1 MKEKLVLSQ
10 AFDPRLVEEKWY
22 SVWEKKGYFAPA
34 PSGQPFCIVIP
45 PPNVTGHL
53 HMGHALNL
61 TLQDIVIRFRRMQGY
76 RALWIPGTDHAG
88 IATQNVVEKE
98 LTKEGV
104 SREGLGR
111 AKFLERVWE
120 WKDRYH
126 RRIVEQLKKMGASCD
141 WARERFTMDE
151 GLSQAVREVFV
162 RLFEEGLIYQDE
174 YIVNWCPRCATALA
188 DIEVEYEERPSHLW
202 YIRYPLK
209 GDSHRFLVVATTRPE
224 TMLGDVALAV
234 NPNDER
240 YKNFVGQ
247 MVILP
252 LMNRE
257 IPIIADEYVDPD
269 FGTGVLKVTP
279 AHDPHDFELG
289 EKHGLPRVRVLDAR
303 GVMTEEAG
311 RFAGLPREV
320 ARQKVVEALQEEEL
334 LEKIEDYTHSVGHCY
349 RCGTVIEPL
358 ISKQW
363 FVKMKGLAEG
373 AIRAVQDG
381 RIEFVPERWSKVY
394 FEWMENIKDW
404 CISRQIWW
412 GHRIPVFYCRDCEY
426 VFAHRHDPE
435 SCPRCGGPVVQDED
449 VLDTW
454 FSSALW
460 PFSTL
465 GWPEDTEDLQTFYP
479 TSLLVT
485 GFDIIFFWVA
495 RMIMMGLKFM
505 SDIPFRKVYITPLV
519 RDEKGKKMSK
529 SLGNTIDPLEVVEQ
543 YGADALRFALAWLTV
558 QGRDI
563 HLSLRRVEAAR
574 NFMNKLWNA
583 SRFVLMNL
591 DDFELLPWSSWD
603 ALDLKD
609 RWILSRFHRVIRETT
624 QELENLNFG
633 QYVQLIYDFVWG
645 EYCDW
650 YLEWAKEDLY
660 RGDEKTRRKTQNVLV
675 FILNGILRILHPV
688 APFITEE
695 VWSSLPRNEEENLIV
710 VSWPVATGESDEEAE
725 KAVKVIQEIVREIRY
740 LRAELRI
747 APAEKCR
754 VQLNFSAGNLLERLR
769 YGERYIEQLAKCTVE
784 EMDFEIAKPRH
795 VATGRIPGV
804 DVYLLVEGL
813 VDVEREL
820 ERLEKKILGV
830 DVEIERIKSKLENQ
844 DFLNRAP
851 QEVVEREKE
860 RWQTLLE
867 EKRRLEILRAGMR

>member
-1 MKEKLVLSQ
+1 MKERLVLSQ
-10 AFDPRLVEEKWY
+10 AFDPHAVEEKWY
-22 SVWEKKGYFAPA
+22 RVWEERGYFTPTS
-34 PSGQPFCIVIP
+34 SGQPFSIVIP

-76 RALWIPGTDHAG
+76 RALWVPGTDHAG

-98 LTKEGV
+98 LAKGGM
-104 SREGLGR
+104 SREELGR
-111 AKFLERVWE
+111 EKFLEKVWE
-120 WKDRYH
+120 WKERYH

-141 WARERFTMDE
+141 WTRERFTMDE
-151 GLSQAVREVFV
+151 GLSKAVKEVFV

-174 YIVNWCPRCATALA
+174 YIVNWCPRCSTALA
-188 DIEVEYEERPSHLW
+188 DIEVEYEEHPSHLW
-202 YIRYPLK
+202 YIKYPLK
-209 GDSHRFLVVATTRPE
+209 DDSHRFLVVATTRPE

-240 YKNFVGQ
+240 YRNFIGQ
-247 MVILP
+247 RVVLP
-252 LMNRE
+252 LMGRE
-257 IPIIADEYVDPD
+257 IPVIADEYVDVD

-289 EKHGLPRVRVLDAR
+289 EKHGLPLVRVIDAR
-303 GVMTEEAG
+303 GVMTEDAG
-311 RFAGLPREV
+311 RFAGLPREM
-320 ARQKVVEALQEEEL
+320 ARQKVVEALQEEGL

-358 ISKQW
+358 VSKQW
-363 FVKMKGLAEG
+363 FVRMKGLAEE
-373 AIRAVQDG
+373 AIKAVQDG

-394 FEWMENIKDW
+394 FEWMENIRDW

-412 GHRIPVFYCRDCEY
+412 GHRIPVFYCQDCGY
-426 VFAHRHDPE
+426 VFAHRDSPVR
-435 SCPRCGGPVVQDED
+435 CPRCGGPVVQDDD

-465 GWPEDTEDLQTFYP
+465 GWPENTEDLRTFYP

-505 SDIPFRKVYITPLV
+505 GDIPFRTVYITPLV

-529 SLGNTIDPLEVVEQ
+529 SLGNTIDPLEVIEK

-591 DDFELLPWSSWD
+591 EDFESLPWSSWGN
-603 ALDLKD
+603 LDLKD
-609 RWILSRFHRVIRETT
+609 RWVLSRFHRVVTAAT
-624 QELENLNFG
+624 QELETLNFG

-650 YLEWAKEDLY
+650 YVEWAKEDLY
-660 RGDEKTRRKTQNVLV
+660 HGDEATRRKTQNVLV
-675 FILNGILRILHPV
+675 YILNGILRILHPV

-695 VWSSLPRNEEENLIV
+695 IWNNLLGNEDKNLIITP
-710 VSWPVATGESDEEAE
+710 WPSPMGESDEEAE
-725 KAVKVIQEIVREIRY
+725 RTVGVVQEIVREIRY
-740 LRAELRI
+740 LRAELGI

-754 VQLNFSAGNLLERLR
+754 VRLNFSDRDLLGRLR
-769 YGERYIEQLAKCTVE
+769 CGERYIEQLAKCTIE
-784 EMDFEIAKPRH
+784 EMGFEIAKPQH
-795 VATGRIPGV
+795 VAMGRVPGV

-813 VDVEREL
+813 VDVEKEL
-820 ERLEKKILGV
+820 ERLGKKISSV
-830 DVEIERIKSKLENQ
+830 DAEIGRIKSKLENQ

-851 QEVVEREKE
+851 QEIVERERE
-860 RWQTLLE
+860 HFRMLLE
-867 EKRRLEILRAGMR
+867 EKKRLEILRMGM